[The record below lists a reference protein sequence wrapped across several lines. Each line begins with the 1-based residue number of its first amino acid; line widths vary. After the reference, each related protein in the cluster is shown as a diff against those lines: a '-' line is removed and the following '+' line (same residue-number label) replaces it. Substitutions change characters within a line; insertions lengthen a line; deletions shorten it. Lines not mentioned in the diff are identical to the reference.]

1 VTWPSSTSGSTTSE
15 GIFDLPAKETRLG
28 LIDAEMSLPTFW
40 EDTRKAQAL
49 VQERAELAR
58 TVTTFKD
65 LAARAEETR
74 LLWEMATEAGDES
87 LTAEIQEAL
96 TQIGQDVEA
105 FELKVILSRPQ
116 DKKNAILSIHPGAGG
131 TESQD
136 WAQML
141 MRMYLRWAER
151 SGFKAEVVDLLAGEE
166 AGIKSATIEM
176 SGEYAYGHLKG
187 ETGVHRLIRISPFDA
202 SRRRHTSFASVAVI
216 PEVEDVEVVVRDED
230 LRVDVYRSSG
240 PGGQGVNTADSAVRI
255 THLPSG
261 LVVACQNER
270 SQLRNRDT
278 AMRILKSRLFQIYEQ
293 KQKQE
298 LADLTGEKK
307 EIAFGSQIRTY
318 TFAPYQIIKDHRTG
332 IEVGNVEAVMD
343 GGLDPFIRAYLTMAR
358 PAPSV

>member
-1 VTWPSSTSGSTTSE
+1 
-15 GIFDLPAKETRLG
+15 
-28 LIDAEMSLPTFW
+28 
-40 EDTRKAQAL
+40 
-49 VQERAELAR
+49 
-58 TVTTFKD
+58 
-65 LAARAEETR
+65 
-74 LLWEMATEAGDES
+74 
-87 LTAEIQEAL
+87 
-96 TQIGQDVEA
+96 
-105 FELKVILSRPQ
+105 
-116 DKKNAILSIHPGAGG
+116 
-131 TESQD
+131 
-136 WAQML
+136 ML

-151 SGFKAEVVDLLAGEE
+151 AGFKAEVVDLLAGEE

-240 PGGQGVNTADSAVRI
+240 PGGQGVNTADSAVSI

-307 EIAFGSQIRTY
+307 DIAFGSQIRSY
-318 TFAPYQIIKDHRTG
+318 VLHPYQMVKDHRTKHQ
-332 IEVGNVEAVMD
+332 VGNVDPVLD
-343 GGLDPFIRAYLTMAR
+343 GDLDEFIKAYLMKRALGKLELDV
-358 PAPSV
+358 ADED

>member
-1 VTWPSSTSGSTTSE
+1 MTWPSSTSGSTISE

-28 LIDAEMSLPTFW
+28 LIDAEMSAPSFW

-65 LAARAEETR
+65 LAGRAEETR

-87 LTAEIQEAL
+87 LTAEIQDSLRQVGEE
-96 TQIGQDVEA
+96 VEA

-131 TESQD
+131 TESQV

-270 SQLRNRDT
+270 S
-278 AMRILKSRLFQIYEQ
+278 
-293 KQKQE
+293 
-298 LADLTGEKK
+298 
-307 EIAFGSQIRTY
+307 
-318 TFAPYQIIKDHRTG
+318 
-332 IEVGNVEAVMD
+332 
-343 GGLDPFIRAYLTMAR
+343 
-358 PAPSV
+358 